1 MKTCPVMASG
11 GPARPGAQW
20 GRFLGTQYSECP
32 GAVGTNDHNL
42 AAEGVVAQTIQIDSP
57 WFRRPEVQRQGVGR
71 AGLPP

>member
-1 MKTCPVMASG
+1 MKTYPVMASG

-42 AAEGVVAQTIQIDSP
+42 AAEGGGGSNNTD
-57 WFRRPEVQRQGVGR
+57 
-71 AGLPP
+71 